1 MMTNIYGVCPERA
14 LQHKGYGDFV
24 QHTNPLKEGMLRLA
38 LNEPQTLQVTIGY
51 LQNQAAYLQLA
62 YNSLKSIQTPNSG
75 FATNPLKRLQ
85 TPNMASG
92 QTLRNSFGCVQI
104 KLGETPSLK
113 LKADNSL
120 IGLISVREPELVNQ
134 LIQLNYRESRESAN
148 SLIQLN
154 SVDSTESANSL
165 IMSKTCIAGTSPNVL
180 MKSDANHFPSR
191 DDTQKAQKEK
201 GSVRSAALWDD
212 YSFNHE
218 ANHYSTDLDN
228 NADLRLYGT
237 LSPAQTLHA
246 EIIGTQNLQVT
257 KRYPQN
263 NPEIIGEPDGVTR
276 SNPTQPFGLVGLCFL
291 PNRCFMS
298 RSKSEG
304 IKSSGLLAGA
314 VSFASCSEV
323 SSDCFDFC
331 TITTHT
337 SFVLVLRCRRSS
349 SSFTISTISR
359 MSEPARAPIS
369 PILDRACNASSKLE
383 SSFSSPLSFSC
394 RRAISLR
401 IAVTINPALLSSGL
415 FNASM
420 PSITSWGMRIEI
432 CFDLSLTV
440 FLAMSVYL
448 MIWCDSVYTII
459 KSQKDLTC
467 DSLEFN
473 LNHTSLLWC
482 DSQRQRPGVLGTT
495 TEASNHNVTRTY
507 NMACLHDTKTRP
519 NFTYL
524 FLGTPSDLPTC
535 TPTVLRAEA
544 DTEAEARAKFIDWD
558 LIFAA
563 QIRTAAPSRLQLF
576 STDDGFMWIY
586 EQRQEA
592 SHA

>member
-1 MMTNIYGVCPERA
+1 MANIYGVVA
-14 LQHKGYGDFV
+14 LDAAQHKGYSDFV
-24 QHTNPLKEGMLRLA
+24 QHTNPLKEGVLRL
-38 LNEPQTLQVTIGY
+38 
-51 LQNQAAYLQLA
+51 
-62 YNSLKSIQTPNSG
+62 SISG
-75 FATNPLKRLQ
+75 A
-85 TPNMASG
+85 
-92 QTLRNSFGCVQI
+92 QTLRNSLGCVQI
-104 KLGETPSLK
+104 KLGEMLSLK
-113 LKADNSL
+113 PKADNSL
-120 IGLISVREPELVNQ
+120 IGLISVRESELVNP
-134 LIQLNYRESRESAN
+134 LLQLNYRESRELAN

-180 MKSDANHFPSR
+180 MKFDSDNFPSR

-201 GSVRSAALWDD
+201 GNVRSAALWDD
-212 YSFNHE
+212 CSFNHE
-218 ANHYSTDLDN
+218 ENHYSTDLDN
-228 NADLRLYGT
+228 NADLRHEKNQQISHPFLGGKPILTTIGGWDLRLYGT
-237 LSPAQTLHA
+237 LSPAQTLHT

-257 KRYPQN
+257 KRYSQN
-263 NPEIIGEPDGVTR
+263 NPEIIGTVDSITR
-276 SNPTQPFGLVGLCFL
+276 SKPVHTCGSLPLSSAWSVTFLALCI
-291 PNRCFMS
+291 S
-298 RSKSEG
+298 RSAASA
-304 IKSSGLLAGA
+304 IPIPSSFVRCPISAMRTNWSIIPA
-314 VSFASCSEV
+314 RVS
-323 SSDCFDFC
+323 
-331 TITTHT
+331 
-337 SFVLVLRCRRSS
+337 SFVL
-349 SSFTISTISR
+349 
-359 MSEPARAPIS
+359 PIW
-369 PILDRACNASSKLE
+369 
-383 SSFSSPLSFSC
+383 
-394 RRAISLR
+394 RRAISPR
-401 IAVTINPALLSSGL
+401 MAVTINPALLSSGL

-495 TEASNHNVTRTY
+495 TEASIHNVTRTY
-507 NMACLHDTKTRP
+507 IMACLHDTKTRP

-558 LIFAA
+558 LTFAA

>member
-1 MMTNIYGVCPERA
+1 MIVHKTKTAMQDRTNPLETASYIFPISNRKNKTTSTQTHHCMVFLENTKKGYLSTNVVGVVAPIIAPR
-14 LQHKGYGDFV
+14 KGYGDFV
-24 QHTNPLKEGMLRLA
+24 HHTNPLKEGVLL
-38 LNEPQTLQVTIGY
+38 TL
-51 LQNQAAYLQLA
+51 
-62 YNSLKSIQTPNSG
+62 SI
-75 FATNPLKRLQ
+75 
-85 TPNMASG
+85 
-92 QTLRNSFGCVQI
+92 
-104 KLGETPSLK
+104 
-113 LKADNSL
+113 DNSL
-120 IGLISVREPELVNQ
+120 FGLISVRESELVNP
-134 LIQLNYRESRESAN
+134 
-148 SLIQLN
+148 LIQLN

-165 IMSKTCIAGTSPNVL
+165 IPLNYREARESTNSLIIDKTCIAGTSPNVL
-180 MKSDANHFPSR
+180 MKSDASHLPSR
-191 DDTQKAQKEK
+191 DGTQKAQKEK

-212 YSFNHE
+212 CSFNHE
-218 ANHYSTDLDN
+218 ENHYSTDLDN
-228 NADLRLYGT
+228 NADLRLYGA
-237 LSPAQTLHA
+237 LSPAQTLHT

-257 KRYPQN
+257 KRYSQN
-263 NPEIIGEPDGVTR
+263 HTEIIGKPDGVIL
-276 SNPTQPFGLVGLCFL
+276 SNPTQPFGLIGLCLL

-304 IKSSGLLAGA
+304 IKSSGLLTGA

-349 SSFTISTISR
+349 LSFAISTISR

-507 NMACLHDTKTRP
+507 NMACSHDTKTRP

-544 DTEAEARAKFIDWD
+544 DTEAEARAKFLDWE
-558 LIFAA
+558 LTFAA

>member
-257 KRYPQN
+257 KRYSQN
-263 NPEIIGEPDGVTR
+263 NPKIIGA
-276 SNPTQPFGLVGLCFL
+276 VGSANDISSAQL
-291 PNRCFMS
+291 S
-298 RSKSEG
+298 G
-304 IKSSGLLAGA
+304 SGLAFLRWRRLISPLAA
-314 VSFASCSEV
+314 VTKKPAVLSPSSLTCSIN
-323 SSDCFDFC
+323 S
-331 TITTHT
+331 
-337 SFVLVLRCRRSS
+337 RSS
-349 SSFTISTISR
+349 SGSLTETCKDLLFFLPVAITGSHCGRWCSVCTKNYSIQSLTWCSPENILVVFT
-359 MSEPARAPIS
+359 
-369 PILDRACNASSKLE
+369 L
-383 SSFSSPLSFSC
+383 
-394 RRAISLR
+394 
-401 IAVTINPALLSSGL
+401 LLSWCIISEAQLDG
-415 FNASM
+415 NPVWAS
-420 PSITSWGMRIEI
+420 I
-432 CFDLSLTV
+432 
-440 FLAMSVYL
+440 
-448 MIWCDSVYTII
+448 
-459 KSQKDLTC
+459 
-467 DSLEFN
+467 
-473 LNHTSLLWC
+473 
-482 DSQRQRPGVLGTT
+482 
-495 TEASNHNVTRTY
+495 HNVIGANT
-507 NMACLHDTKTRP
+507 MAFTHSTQTRP
-519 NFTYL
+519 KFTYL

-558 LIFAA
+558 LTFAA

>member
-1 MMTNIYGVCPERA
+1 MANIDGVCPERA
-14 LQHKGYGDFV
+14 LRHKGYSDFV
-24 QHTNPLKEGMLRLA
+24 QHTNPLKEGLLRLV

-51 LQNQAAYLQLA
+51 LQNQAANMSLA
-62 YNSLKSIQTPNSG
+62 YNSLKSIQSPNSG
-75 FATNPLKRLQ
+75 FATNSLKRLQ
-85 TPNMASG
+85 TPNMALA

-104 KLGETPSLK
+104 KLGETLSLK
-113 LKADNSL
+113 LKVDNSL
-120 IGLISVREPELVNQ
+120 IGLISVREPELVNL
-134 LIQLNYRESRESAN
+134 LIQLNYREARELAN
-148 SLIQLN
+148 SLII
-154 SVDSTESANSL
+154 A
-165 IMSKTCIAGTSPNVL
+165 KTCIAGTSPNVL
-180 MKSDANHFPSR
+180 MKSDASHLPSR
-191 DDTQKAQKEK
+191 DDTHKAQKEK

-212 YSFNHE
+212 CFFNHE
-218 ANHYSTDLDN
+218 ENHYSTDLDN
-228 NADLRLYGT
+228 NADLRHEKNQQLSHPFLGGEHILTTIGGWDLRLHGT
-237 LSPAQTLHA
+237 LSPAQTLLT
-246 EIIGTQNLQVT
+246 EIIGTQNLQVV
-257 KRYPQN
+257 KSYSQN
-263 NPEIIGEPDGVTR
+263 NPEIIGTVGSITR
-276 SNPTQPFGLVGLCFL
+276 SKPVHTCGSL
-291 PNRCFMS
+291 PL
-298 RSKSEG
+298 
-304 IKSSGLLAGA
+304 SSAWS
-314 VSFASCSEV
+314 VTFFAFCI
-323 SSDCFDFC
+323 SSSAASA
-331 TITTHT
+331 IPIPS
-337 SFVLVLRCRRSS
+337 SFVLCPISAMRANWSIIPARVSS
-349 SSFTISTISR
+349 SV
-359 MSEPARAPIS
+359 PPIW
-369 PILDRACNASSKLE
+369 
-383 SSFSSPLSFSC
+383 
-394 RRAISLR
+394 RRAISPR
-401 IAVTINPALLSSGL
+401 MAVTINPALLSSGL

-495 TEASNHNVTRTY
+495 TEASIHNVTRTY
-507 NMACLHDTKTRP
+507 IMACLHDTKTRP

-544 DTEAEARAKFIDWD
+544 DSEAEARAKFIDWD
-558 LIFAA
+558 LTFAA

>member
-1 MMTNIYGVCPERA
+1 MANIYGVCPERA

-62 YNSLKSIQTPNSG
+62 YN
-75 FATNPLKRLQ
+75 PLKRLQ

-104 KLGETPSLK
+104 KLGKTLSLK

-120 IGLISVREPELVNQ
+120 IGLISVRESELVNP
-134 LIQLNYRESRESAN
+134 
-148 SLIQLN
+148 LIQLN

-165 IMSKTCIAGTSPNVL
+165 IIAKTCIAGTSPNVL
-180 MKSDANHFPSR
+180 MKFDSDNFPSR

-201 GSVRSAALWDD
+201 GSVRSAAFWDD
-212 YSFNHE
+212 CSFNHE
-218 ANHYSTDLDN
+218 ENHYSTDLDN
-228 NADLRLYGT
+228 NADLRHEKNQRLSQPFLGRKPILISIGGWDLRLYGT
-237 LSPAQTLHA
+237 LSTAQTLHT
-246 EIIGTQNLQVT
+246 EIIGTQNLQVV
-257 KRYPQN
+257 KSYSQN
-263 NPEIIGEPDGVTR
+263 NPEIIGEPDSVIL
-276 SNPTQPFGLVGLCFL
+276 SNPTQPFGLIGLCLL

-349 SSFTISTISR
+349 LSFAISTISR

-459 KSQKDLTC
+459 KSQKGLTC

-473 LNHTSLLWC
+473 LNHASLLWC

-507 NMACLHDTKTRP
+507 IMACLHDTKTRP

-558 LIFAA
+558 LTFAA

>member
-1 MMTNIYGVCPERA
+1 MANIDGVCPERA
-14 LQHKGYGDFV
+14 LRHKGYSDFV
-24 QHTNPLKEGMLRLA
+24 QHTNPLKEVLLRLV

-51 LQNQAAYLQLA
+51 LQNQAANMPLA
-62 YNSLKSIQTPNSG
+62 YSSLKSFQNPNSG
-75 FATNPLKRLQ
+75 FATNLLKKFQTVNLQ
-85 TPNMASG
+85 SA

-104 KLGETPSLK
+104 KLGEMLSLK

-120 IGLISVREPELVNQ
+120 IGLISVREPELVNP
-134 LIQLNYRESRESAN
+134 LLQLNYRESRELAN

-165 IMSKTCIAGTSPNVL
+165 IMPKTCTSGTSPNVL
-180 MKSDANHFPSR
+180 MKSDFVSFPSR

-201 GSVRSAALWDD
+201 GNVRSAALWDD

-237 LSPAQTLHA
+237 LSPAQTLLT
-246 EIIGTQNLQVT
+246 EIIGTQNLQVV
-257 KRYPQN
+257 KSYSQN
-263 NPEIIGEPDGVTR
+263 NPEIIGAVHSANDI
-276 SNPTQPFGLVGLCFL
+276 SSAQPFGSLQLSSAWSVAFFVFCI
-291 PNRCFMS
+291 S
-298 RSKSEG
+298 RSAASA
-304 IKSSGLLAGA
+304 IPIPSSFVRCPISAMRTNWSIIPA
-314 VSFASCSEV
+314 RV
-323 SSDCFDFC
+323 SS
-331 TITTHT
+331 
-337 SFVLVLRCRRSS
+337 SV
-349 SSFTISTISR
+349 
-359 MSEPARAPIS
+359 PPIW
-369 PILDRACNASSKLE
+369 
-383 SSFSSPLSFSC
+383 
-394 RRAISLR
+394 RRAISPR
-401 IAVTINPALLSSGL
+401 MAVTINPALLSSGL
-415 FNASM
+415 LNASM

-495 TEASNHNVTRTY
+495 TEASIHNVTRTY
-507 NMACLHDTKTRP
+507 IMACLHDTKTRP

-544 DTEAEARAKFIDWD
+544 DSEAEARAKFIDWD
-558 LIFAA
+558 LTFAA

>member
-1 MMTNIYGVCPERA
+1 MANIYGVCPEIA
-14 LQHKGYGDFV
+14 LQNKGYGDFV
-24 QHTNPLKEGMLRLA
+24 QHTNPLKEGLLRLV

-51 LQNQAAYLQLA
+51 LQNQAANMPLA
-62 YNSLKSIQTPNSG
+62 YSSLKSFQNPNSG
-75 FATNPLKRLQ
+75 FATNLLKKFQTVNLQ
-85 TPNMASG
+85 SA

-120 IGLISVREPELVNQ
+120 IGLISVREPELVIQ

-180 MKSDANHFPSR
+180 MKSDASHLPSR
-191 DDTQKAQKEK
+191 DGTQKMQKEK
-201 GSVRSAALWDD
+201 GSVRSTALWDD
-212 YSFNHE
+212 CSFNHE
-218 ANHYSTDLDN
+218 ENHYSTDLDN

-237 LSPAQTLHA
+237 LSPAQTLLT
-246 EIIGTQNLQVT
+246 EIISTQNLQVV
-257 KRYPQN
+257 KSYSQN
-263 NPEIIGEPDGVTR
+263 NPEIIGAVHSANDM
-276 SNPTQPFGLVGLCFL
+276 SSAQPFGSLQLSSAWSVAFFVFCI
-291 PNRCFMS
+291 S
-298 RSKSEG
+298 RSAASA
-304 IKSSGLLAGA
+304 IPIPSSFVRCPISAMRTNWSIIPA
-314 VSFASCSEV
+314 RV
-323 SSDCFDFC
+323 SS
-331 TITTHT
+331 
-337 SFVLVLRCRRSS
+337 SV
-349 SSFTISTISR
+349 
-359 MSEPARAPIS
+359 PPIW
-369 PILDRACNASSKLE
+369 
-383 SSFSSPLSFSC
+383 
-394 RRAISLR
+394 RRAISPR
-401 IAVTINPALLSSGL
+401 MAVTINPALLSSGL

-495 TEASNHNVTRTY
+495 TEASIHNVTRTY
-507 NMACLHDTKTRP
+507 IMACLHDTKTRP

-524 FLGTPSDLPTC
+524 FLGTPSDLPTY

-544 DTEAEARAKFIDWD
+544 DSEAEARAKFIDWD
-558 LIFAA
+558 LTFAA

>member
-1 MMTNIYGVCPERA
+1 MMSNIYGVVA
-14 LQHKGYGDFV
+14 LDTAQHKGYGDFV
-24 QHTNPLKEGMLRLA
+24 QHTNPLKEGLS
-38 LNEPQTLQVTIGY
+38 QTLSTDN
-51 LQNQAAYLQLA
+51 LL
-62 YNSLKSIQTPNSG
+62 NSLNSVDSTESVN
-75 FATNPLKRLQ
+75 AL
-85 TPNMASG
+85 
-92 QTLRNSFGCVQI
+92 I
-104 KLGETPSLK
+104 KLDYNESLE
-113 LKADNSL
+113 LTNS
-120 IGLISVREPELVNQ
+120 

-148 SLIQLN
+148 SLII
-154 SVDSTESANSL
+154 A
-165 IMSKTCIAGTSPNVL
+165 KTCIAETSPNIL
-180 MKSDANHFPSR
+180 MKSDFGNFPSR

-201 GSVRSAALWDD
+201 GSVRSAALWGDCT
-212 YSFNHE
+212 FNHE
-218 ANHYSTDLDN
+218 ENHYSTNLDDTRN
-228 NADLRLYGT
+228 PYLAYSINQQVSQPSFRGEHILTTIGGWDLRLYGT
-237 LSPAQTLHA
+237 LSPAQTLHT
-246 EIIGTQNLQVT
+246 EIIGTQNLRVT
-257 KRYPQN
+257 KRYSQN
-263 NPEIIGEPDGVTR
+263 NPEIIGAVHSANDI
-276 SNPTQPFGLVGLCFL
+276 SSAQPFGSL
-291 PNRCFMS
+291 PPSSAWSVTFFAFCIS
-298 RSKSEG
+298 RS
-304 IKSSGLLAGA
+304 A
-314 VSFASCSEV
+314 ASAIPIPS
-323 SSDCFDFC
+323 
-331 TITTHT
+331 
-337 SFVLVLRCRRSS
+337 SFVLYPISAMRTNWSIIPARVSS
-349 SSFTISTISR
+349 SV
-359 MSEPARAPIS
+359 PPIW
-369 PILDRACNASSKLE
+369 
-383 SSFSSPLSFSC
+383 
-394 RRAISLR
+394 RRAISPR
-401 IAVTINPALLSSGL
+401 MAVTINPALLSSGL

-495 TEASNHNVTRTY
+495 TEASIHNVTRTY
-507 NMACLHDTKTRP
+507 IMACLHDTKTRP

-544 DTEAEARAKFIDWD
+544 DTEAEARAKFIDWN
-558 LIFAA
+558 LTFAA

>member
-1 MMTNIYGVCPERA
+1 MANIYGGVA
-14 LQHKGYGDFV
+14 LDTALHKGYSDFV
-24 QHTNPLKEGMLRLA
+24 QHTNPLKEGLLRLV

-51 LQNQAAYLQLA
+51 LQNQAANMPLSYS
-62 YNSLKSIQTPNSG
+62 SLKSFQNPNSG
-75 FATNPLKRLQ
+75 FATNLLKKFQTVNLQ
-85 TPNMASG
+85 SA
-92 QTLRNSFGCVQI
+92 QTLCNSFGCVQI

-120 IGLISVREPELVNQ
+120 IGLISVREPELVNP
-134 LIQLNYRESRESAN
+134 LIQLDYNESLELAN

-165 IMSKTCIAGTSPNVL
+165 IMPKTCTSGTSPNVL
-180 MKSDANHFPSR
+180 MKSDASHLPSR
-191 DDTQKAQKEK
+191 DDTHKAQKEK

-212 YSFNHE
+212 CSFNHGE
-218 ANHYSTDLDN
+218 NHYSTDLDN
-228 NADLRLYGT
+228 NADLRHEKNQQLGHPFLGGEHILTTIGGWDLRLHGT
-237 LSPAQTLHA
+237 LSPAQTLHT
-246 EIIGTQNLQVT
+246 EIIGTQDLQVV
-257 KRYPQN
+257 KSYSQN
-263 NPEIIGEPDGVTR
+263 NPEIIGAVHSANDI
-276 SNPTQPFGLVGLCFL
+276 SSAQPFGSLQLSSAWSVAFFVFCI
-291 PNRCFMS
+291 S
-298 RSKSEG
+298 RSAASA
-304 IKSSGLLAGA
+304 IPIPSSFVRCPISAMRTNWSIIPA
-314 VSFASCSEV
+314 RV
-323 SSDCFDFC
+323 SS
-331 TITTHT
+331 
-337 SFVLVLRCRRSS
+337 SV
-349 SSFTISTISR
+349 
-359 MSEPARAPIS
+359 PPIW
-369 PILDRACNASSKLE
+369 
-383 SSFSSPLSFSC
+383 
-394 RRAISLR
+394 RRAISPR
-401 IAVTINPALLSSGL
+401 MAVTINPALLSSGL

-495 TEASNHNVTRTY
+495 TEASIHNVTRTY
-507 NMACLHDTKTRP
+507 IMACLHDTKTRP

-544 DTEAEARAKFIDWD
+544 DSEAEARAKFIDWD
-558 LIFAA
+558 LTFAA

>member
-1 MMTNIYGVCPERA
+1 MMSNIYGVVA
-14 LQHKGYGDFV
+14 LDTPLDKGYGDFV
-24 QHTNPLKEGMLRLA
+24 QQANPLKEGLL
-38 LNEPQTLQVTIGY
+38 LTLST
-51 LQNQAAYLQLA
+51 
-62 YNSLKSIQTPNSG
+62 
-75 FATNPLKRLQ
+75 
-85 TPNMASG
+85 
-92 QTLRNSFGCVQI
+92 
-104 KLGETPSLK
+104 
-113 LKADNSL
+113 DNSL
-120 IGLISVREPELVNQ
+120 IGLISVRETELVN
-134 LIQLNYRESRESAN
+134 L
-148 SLIQLN
+148 LIQLN
-154 SVDSTESANSL
+154 SVDPTESANSL
-165 IMSKTCIAGTSPNVL
+165 IMSKTCTAGTSPNVL
-180 MKSDANHFPSR
+180 MTSDASHLPSM
-191 DDTQKAQKEK
+191 DGTQKMQKEK
-201 GSVRSAALWDD
+201 GSVRSAAPWDD

-237 LSPAQTLHA
+237 LSPAQTLHT
-246 EIIGTQNLQVT
+246 EIIGTQNLQVV
-257 KRYPQN
+257 KSYSQN
-263 NPEIIGEPDGVTR
+263 NPEIIGAVGSITR
-276 SNPTQPFGLVGLCFL
+276 SKPVHTCGSL
-291 PNRCFMS
+291 PPSSAWSVTFFAFCIS
-298 RSKSEG
+298 RS
-304 IKSSGLLAGA
+304 A
-314 VSFASCSEV
+314 ASAIPIPS
-323 SSDCFDFC
+323 
-331 TITTHT
+331 
-337 SFVLVLRCRRSS
+337 SFVLYPISAMRANWSIIPARV
-349 SSFTISTISR
+349 SSFVLPSW
-359 MSEPARAPIS
+359 
-369 PILDRACNASSKLE
+369 
-383 SSFSSPLSFSC
+383 
-394 RRAISLR
+394 RRAISPR
-401 IAVTINPALLSSGL
+401 MAVTINPALLSSGL

-495 TEASNHNVTRTY
+495 TEASIHNVTRTY
-507 NMACLHDTKTRP
+507 IMACLHDTKTRP

-544 DTEAEARAKFIDWD
+544 DSEAEARAKFIDWD
-558 LIFAA
+558 LTFAA

>member
-1 MMTNIYGVCPERA
+1 MRIEHYHYLGSPE
-14 LQHKGYGDFV
+14 HK
-24 QHTNPLKEGMLRLA
+24 H
-38 LNEPQTLQVTIGY
+38 Y
-51 LQNQAAYLQLA
+51 LG
-62 YNSLKSIQTPNSG
+62 SG
-75 FATNPLKRLQ
+75 
-85 TPNMASG
+85 
-92 QTLRNSFGCVQI
+92 
-104 KLGETPSLK
+104 
-113 LKADNSL
+113 
-120 IGLISVREPELVNQ
+120 
-134 LIQLNYRESRESAN
+134 
-148 SLIQLN
+148 
-154 SVDSTESANSL
+154 
-165 IMSKTCIAGTSPNVL
+165 
-180 MKSDANHFPSR
+180 
-191 DDTQKAQKEK
+191 KEK
-201 GSVRSAALWDD
+201 GSSANAAIEMIAFFLHEENQ
-212 YSFNHE
+212 YIAVNQPSFRGKPIL
-218 ANHYSTDLDN
+218 TTIGGW
-228 NADLRLYGT
+228 DLRLYGT
-237 LSPAQTLHA
+237 LSPAQTLHT
-246 EIIGTQNLQVT
+246 EIIGTQNSQVT
-257 KRYPQN
+257 KRYSQN
-263 NPEIIGEPDGVTR
+263 HTGIIGEPDGVTR

-349 SSFTISTISR
+349 SSFAISTISR

-394 RRAISLR
+394 RRAISPR
-401 IAVTINPALLSSGL
+401 IAVTINPALLSPACLTSSIDSMTSCGTRTVVSCDLAFL
-415 FNASM
+415 FGVA
-420 PSITSWGMRIEI
+420 ITETPEYK
-432 CFDLSLTV
+432 CV
-440 FLAMSVYL
+440 SVY
-448 MIWCDSVYTII
+448 MKKEI
-459 KSQKDLTC
+459 QKDLTC
-467 DSLEFN
+467 VSWENIVKHTKQQISNTMFN
-473 LNHTSLLWC
+473 ASACWSRH
-482 DSQRQRPGVLGTT
+482 
-495 TEASNHNVTRTY
+495 EASNHNVTRTY
-507 NMACLHDTKTRP
+507 IMACLHDTKTRP

-558 LIFAA
+558 LTFAA